1 MTVNFHTIIQIQN
14 PIKSPM
20 NLFSNIIPKNLFRKP
35 VGLWKLIDFLLFSS
49 ACSSIISH
57 RLDMNL
63 SDRDKA
69 QS

>member
-1 MTVNFHTIIQIQN
+1 
-14 PIKSPM
+14 M

-69 QS
+69 QSL